1 MLLLLCL
8 LLLLVLSACTPEP
21 YEQSSPQMV
30 VEGWIDNGGYP
41 KVFVTTTMNVNGRKE
56 ETTDLSSH
64 LLKWAK
70 VTISDGTNEVVL
82 TGKYMK
88 DNMPPYG
95 FTTTEM
101 KGVSGH
107 TYHLTIDC
115 PPYHAEATTTIPPQP
130 EVDSICV
137 RQHTD
142 NDTLIEANV
151 CISKKASA
159 KGGYKLFA
167 MRKHKDSYHLSCYM
181 GTFKSELLKLPARLP
196 IYNVHR
202 MGTKDFVPNFSINDT
217 ISVKVAT
224 IDDVAL
230 QFWNDFERNVSL
242 SKSPFLSPDENIRGN
257 VTGALG
263 YWFGYG
269 CSYHIVVGGRASN
282 PPKR

>member
-8 LLLLVLSACTPEP
+8 LLLLVLSSCTPEP
-21 YEQSSPQMV
+21 YEQTSPQMV

-70 VTISDGTNEVVL
+70 VTISDGTNKVVL

-107 TYHLTIDC
+107 TYRLTIDC
-115 PPYHAEATTTIPPQP
+115 PPYHAEAITTIPPQP

-137 RQHTD
+137 RQRTD
-142 NDTLIEANV
+142 NDTLLEANV
-151 CISKKASA
+151 CISKKASE

-202 MGTKDFVPNFSINDT
+202 MDTKDFVPNFSINDT

-230 QFWNDFERNVSL
+230 NFWNDFERNVSL

-269 CSYHIVVGGRASN
+269 CSYHIIGGRVSN
-282 PPKR
+282 PPKE